1 MISIA
6 ICFNVTVSITFI
18 TEHYNILHIFI
29 GKITKTCLIRLS
41 LQLYYFNRNLFS
53 FCGNH

>member
-18 TEHYNILHIFI
+18 TEHYNVLHIFI

-41 LQLYYFNRNLFS
+41 L
-53 FCGNH
+53 